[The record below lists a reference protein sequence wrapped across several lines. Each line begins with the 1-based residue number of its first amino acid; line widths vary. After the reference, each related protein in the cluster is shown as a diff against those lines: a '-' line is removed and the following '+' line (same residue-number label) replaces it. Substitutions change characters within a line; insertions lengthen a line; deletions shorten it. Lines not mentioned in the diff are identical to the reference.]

1 MMGRMNDSD
10 IAAAYAAGDSTLAI
24 GRRDGRSSQAI
35 RQRLLRMGVTIRSRR
50 EANPQTG
57 MTDAEVKA
65 LLDARVAQVEIA
77 RRAGVSRQRIS
88 ARVARIRKGA

>member
-1 MMGRMNDSD
+1 MARMTDAA
-10 IAAAYAAGDSTLAI
+10 IADAYAAGKSTIAI
-24 GRRDGRSSQAI
+24 SRHDGRSSVAI
-35 RQRLLRMGVTIRSRR
+35 RARLMRMGVTLRSRR

-57 MTDAEVKA
+57 ITDAEVKA
-65 LLDARVAQVEIA
+65 MLDAGIPQAEIA

>member
-1 MMGRMNDSD
+1 MARMADSD
-10 IAAAYAAGDSTLAI
+10 IAAAYATGDSTIAI
-24 GRRDGRSSQAI
+24 SQRDGRSSTTI
-35 RQRLLRMGVTIRSRR
+35 RKRLLRMGVAIRPRR

-65 LLDARVAQVEIA
+65 LLDARVPQVEIA
-77 RRAGVSRQRIS
+77 RRAGVTRQRIS